1 MGKNEKILIVD
12 DEPDFVEACRM
23 TLEARH
29 YQVMTTSSKSL
40 AQEMMKAD
48 PDLIVLGTLA
58 PAGQAFSIYQWVVQ
72 HPRYRDIPEPS
83 SLVPRIQSLLEEA
96 TRLIRVLVAD
106 DHTMVRTGI
115 CAVLALQKGLEVVG
129 EAVDGRDAVEKALR
143 LLPHVALM
151 DIVMPGV
158 NGLEATKRIS
168 SECPETK
175 VLILSQYDEEEN
187 MLVARQAG
195 AYGFIPKKA
204 ASSDLVAGI
213 RNVYGGR
220 YFPAS
225 FAEIA
230 AN

>member
-115 CAVLALQKGLEVVG
+115 CAILTLQKGLEVVG

-158 NGLEATKRIS
+158 NGLEATKRTQVY
-168 SECPETK
+168 PG
-175 VLILSQYDEEEN
+175 LYLPDDILPCLTGIATVTSPSLSAYPSFPCS
-187 MLVARQAG
+187 LVS
-195 AYGFIPKKA
+195 PPSK
-204 ASSDLVAGI
+204 
-213 RNVYGGR
+213 
-220 YFPAS
+220 
-225 FAEIA
+225 
-230 AN
+230 